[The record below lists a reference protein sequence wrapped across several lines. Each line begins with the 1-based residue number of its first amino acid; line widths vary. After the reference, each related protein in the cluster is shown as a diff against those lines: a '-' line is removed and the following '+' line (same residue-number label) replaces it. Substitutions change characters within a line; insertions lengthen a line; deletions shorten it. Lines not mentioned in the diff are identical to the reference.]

1 MKFISTLLICFLAF
15 PAFAQTRAI
24 SGQSAPAFQQ
34 ALSAW
39 LNGEDLPALEAFSE
53 LAKNNN
59 AAAQILLA
67 RIARRPNMY
76 AHVTVDM
83 DRKEKIAL
91 LRKPGGLSG
100 KSWLTEAQKRE
111 PLAAAFLKSERQGDK
126 AAAMS
131 TLFEHGEPQSAI
143 LAGMS
148 LVNQG
153 NAEPVIEILAKQG
166 NNLTLDAYFLAQTA
180 RQMIKSQHGR
190 YVGSANVF
198 GSSLSAILSNRLHL
212 EWHAPTLPT
221 MLENPEVRKTTAELS
236 QDIESWTPLRNFC
249 TQACSQ
255 SAKTCTALGA
265 SLMVLHGSFPM
276 RSPVQSIVSN
286 ETYWESERI

>member
-34 ALSAW
+34 ALTAW

-153 NAEPVIEILAKQG
+153 NAEPVVEILAKQG

-198 GSSLSAILSNRLHL
+198 GSSLSTIPSNLFILNGTHPRSLQCLKTLKFAKQLRSYLKTLNLGPHCEISVPRPALKAQKPALH
-212 EWHAPTLPT
+212 
-221 MLENPEVRKTTAELS
+221 
-236 QDIESWTPLRNFC
+236 
-249 TQACSQ
+249 
-255 SAKTCTALGA
+255 
-265 SLMVLHGSFPM
+265 
-276 RSPVQSIVSN
+276 
-286 ETYWESERI
+286 SEQV

>member
-34 ALSAW
+34 ALTAW

-143 LAGMS
+143 WRVCLWLTKETPNPS
-148 LVNQG
+148 L
-153 NAEPVIEILAKQG
+153 K
-166 NNLTLDAYFLAQTA
+166 FLPSRGIT
-180 RQMIKSQHGR
+180 
-190 YVGSANVF
+190 
-198 GSSLSAILSNRLHL
+198 SL
-212 EWHAPTLPT
+212 
-221 MLENPEVRKTTAELS
+221 
-236 QDIESWTPLRNFC
+236 
-249 TQACSQ
+249 
-255 SAKTCTALGA
+255 
-265 SLMVLHGSFPM
+265 
-276 RSPVQSIVSN
+276 
-286 ETYWESERI
+286 